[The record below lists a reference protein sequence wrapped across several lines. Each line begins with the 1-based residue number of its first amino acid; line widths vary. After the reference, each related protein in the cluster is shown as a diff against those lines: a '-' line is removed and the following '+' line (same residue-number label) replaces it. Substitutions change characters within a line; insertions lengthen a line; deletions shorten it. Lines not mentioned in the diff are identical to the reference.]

1 VRLGVVG
8 LGLIGTSIVLA
19 ARRAW
24 PQGTIVGLDRGH
36 PLDALRE
43 VDTVVLA
50 TPVDVI
56 GHTLVEHA
64 ALLSGRALVMDTGST
79 KRAILSAARAAGL
92 ANLVGGHPMAGGSTS
107 GPGAARADLFDGKP
121 WFLIPAHADAVLV
134 DRARDFVTAL
144 GARPVVMTDD
154 GAEHDRVMAAVSH
167 LPQVVASAL
176 MIVVAQAAGERGL
189 AWAGGGL
196 RDTTRLAQSE
206 AAMWESVLATNA
218 AELRPLIVQLA
229 DDLRDAAGRLDDGA
243 AMRTLFERA
252 NQYRRA
258 LD

>member
-1 VRLGVVG
+1 
-8 LGLIGTSIVLA
+8 
-19 ARRAW
+19 
-24 PQGTIVGLDRGH
+24 
-36 PLDALRE
+36 
-43 VDTVVLA
+43 
-50 TPVDVI
+50 
-56 GHTLVEHA
+56 
-64 ALLSGRALVMDTGST
+64 
-79 KRAILSAARAAGL
+79 
-92 ANLVGGHPMAGGSTS
+92 
-107 GPGAARADLFDGKP
+107 
-121 WFLIPAHADAVLV
+121 
-134 DRARDFVTAL
+134 
-144 GARPVVMTDD
+144 
-154 GAEHDRVMAAVSH
+154 
-167 LPQVVASAL
+167 